1 MTQRPASNLTGAKA
15 KPDPKPA
22 GTKPPG
28 STVERKPLVPRA
40 EPKPPAETKPKPRL
54 TTAKSTD
61 SKVNKQKQNVEQKNF
76 DFNLQST
83 VHCYED
89 NIFRS
94 FGSVSEFFFFKSQT
108 LVVCI
113 SHHNSS
119 NPLHLSQISIGKL
132 GRTTGMFLATF

>member
-1 MTQRPASNLTGAKA
+1 MTQLPASNLTGVKA

-61 SKVNKQKQNVEQKNF
+61 SKVKKKQNVEQKIYF
-76 DFNLQST
+76 DFNLQSS
-83 VHCYED
+83 VHRYED

-94 FGSVSEFFFFKSQT
+94 FGSVSERLNTQSLIKKSQT

-119 NPLHLSQISIGKL
+119 TPLPIVPN
-132 GRTTGMFLATF
+132 FD

>member
-94 FGSVSEFFFFKSQT
+94 FGSVSEFFFF
-108 LVVCI
+108 
-113 SHHNSS
+113 
-119 NPLHLSQISIGKL
+119 
-132 GRTTGMFLATF
+132 

>member
-1 MTQRPASNLTGAKA
+1 MTQRPASNLSGAKA

-40 EPKPPAETKPKPRL
+40 EPKPSAETKPKPRL

-83 VHCYED
+83 VH
-89 NIFRS
+89 
-94 FGSVSEFFFFKSQT
+94 
-108 LVVCI
+108 
-113 SHHNSS
+113 
-119 NPLHLSQISIGKL
+119 
-132 GRTTGMFLATF
+132 